1 MLDIKPCGE
10 AVVDVRPRGL
20 SPPLKVL
27 QLPEGSHR
35 IEVRNPAGAPLVR
48 DVKVTA
54 GGRVEI
60 GHTFK

>member
-1 MLDIKPCGE
+1 MLDIKPWGE
-10 AVVDVRPRGL
+10 VVVDGRPRGL

-35 IEVRNPAGAPLVR
+35 IEVRNPAGAALVR